1 MSSDAGA
8 VGKLRGRMT
17 QVFIEGRPAP
27 QGSKRHLGNGI
38 MVESSKAVK
47 PWRVDVAWRARGAFL
62 TPFDGPVKLELE
74 FVMPRPKSTPK
85 KSTPAA
91 IKRPDVDK
99 LARAVLDAITGV
111 VVADDSQIVHLV
123 ATKRIAE
130 LDEQTGVML
139 VAHEVGAVTP

>member
-1 MSSDAGA
+1 
-8 VGKLRGRMT
+8 
-17 QVFIEGRPAP
+17 
-27 QGSKRHLGNGI
+27 

-47 PWRVDVAWRARGAFL
+47 PWRVDVAWAAREHFP
-62 TPFDGPVKLELE
+62 TPLAGPVRLELG

-85 KSTPAA
+85 SKTPAA

-111 VVADDSQIVHLV
+111 VVADDSQVVHLV

-130 LDEQTGVML
+130 PGEESGVML
-139 VAHEVGAVTP
+139 RAFECEAVLP

>member
-47 PWRVDVAWRARGAFL
+47 PWRVDVAWRAREAFL

-91 IKRPDVDK
+91 IKRPDLDK
-99 LARAVLDAITGV
+99 LVRAVMDAITRV
-111 VVADDSQIVHLV
+111 VVVDDSQIVHLV

>member
-1 MSSDAGA
+1 MCIRD
-8 VGKLRGRMT
+8 R
-17 QVFIEGRPAP
+17 
-27 QGSKRHLGNGI
+27 
-38 MVESSKAVK
+38 
-47 PWRVDVAWRARGAFL
+47 
-62 TPFDGPVKLELE
+62 LELE

-91 IKRPDVDK
+91 IKRPDLDK
-99 LARAVLDAITGV
+99 LVRAVMDAITGV
-111 VVADDSQIVHLV
+111 VVVDDSQIVHLV

>member
-1 MSSDAGA
+1 MSRVS
-8 VGKLRGRMT
+8 
-17 QVFIEGRPAP
+17 QVFIPGKPAP

-47 PWRVDVAWRARGAFL
+47 PWRVDVAWKVREQFL

-130 LDEQTGVML
+130 IGEQSGVEL
-139 VAHEVGAVTP
+139 TAYQVGAVTP

>member
-1 MSSDAGA
+1 MSRVS
-8 VGKLRGRMT
+8 
-17 QVFIEGRPAP
+17 QVFIPGKPAP

-47 PWRVDVAWRARGAFL
+47 PWRVDVAWKVREQFL
-62 TPFDGPVKLELE
+62 TPFDGPVKLELH

-111 VVADDSQIVHLV
+111 VVVDDSQIVHLV

>member
-47 PWRVDVAWRARGAFL
+47 PWRVDVAWRVRGAFL

>member
-8 VGKLRGRMT
+8 VGKLHGRMT

-47 PWRVDVAWRARGAFL
+47 PWRVDVAWRVRGAFL

-91 IKRPDVDK
+91 IKRPDLDK
-99 LARAVLDAITGV
+99 LVRAVMDAITGV
-111 VVADDSQIVHLV
+111 VVVDDSQIVHLV

>member
-47 PWRVDVAWRARGAFL
+47 PWRVDVAWRVRGAFL

-130 LDEQTGVML
+130 LDEPTGVML